1 MDIVVTNNQSYIPKE
16 VKNKEYKIINY
27 NEFEDIATSN
37 QGYDMYEDD
46 MLYLDEASATDIDD
60 VMVLVAK
67 YTKNVTLYNS
77 EHLDEVEVVEFE
89 IGEEVSAE
97 EVFSPHNELVSTQN
111 KTDMPKVVRD
121 ETFMIY
127 VIRLNQQEVTCIAR
141 SFGEAV
147 QVAFVQLVKDA
158 KNIKNIELVDNYP
171 INEPLIIIEEDNL
184 GLL

>member
-27 NEFEDIATSN
+27 NEFEDIATSH